1 MPGSKENRMSV
12 DTSTKTIN
20 SYLEALL
27 NGGDFAQ
34 FFTDDVAW
42 TTMETGDQVH
52 GREAVHDYIVA
63 LHTQLFD
70 ARPEVRSVTIGQE
83 TAALEADFVG
93 THIGEFAG
101 IPPTGAELR
110 VPYCVIYDLAEDSI
124 RALRAYIPIGLMI
137 SQLQAAATASVN

>member
-1 MPGSKENRMSV
+1 MLGSKENRMSV

-20 SYLEALL
+20 SYLETLFS
-27 NGGDFAQ
+27 GGDFSQYFSA
-34 FFTDDVAW
+34 DVVW

-52 GREAVHDYIVA
+52 GREEVRDYIVA

-70 ARPEVRSVTIGQE
+70 ARPEVRSLTVGSE

-101 IPPTGAELR
+101 IPPTGADLR

-124 RALRAYIPIGLMI
+124 RALRAYIPIGSMV
-137 SQLQAAATASVN
+137 SQLQAAATASVS